1 MTKIVLAAIMLFA
14 TFSANAVNLAF
25 KFEVTSSGNS
35 LYACN
40 AGLKHA
46 PSTERV
52 CYERSNPSQSCDPVA
67 CKVGEACHCVCT
79 GGKNVDGSY
88 NDDAGEYRLDY
99 MQATYANWSDNGE
112 APTNFLSAKYS
123 ANKDDF
129 RTLFTDSAKFGKQLT
144 SLEFF
149 LGSERYN
156 AEYFVDLCFRATQIV
171 YPSSFSN
178 NDVLNWR
185 IDAGV
190 TVTDLGTTASST
202 PYSWDTTTN
211 EDYYTAQT
219 YQSLARLTSKVQLV
233 CKNKNGSLSAVNRS
247 SSVVDMTTAQVAKLL
262 NNVNTREDLKGCYFR
277 YTFKETDGNTVVSVR
292 KWKKQ
297 KARICTQASVNEP
310 LDE

>member
-14 TFSANAVNLAF
+14 SFSASAVNLAF

-40 AGLKHA
+40 AGLKHSA
-46 PSTERV
+46 SAARV

-67 CKVGEACHCVCT
+67 CKDGEACHCVCT
-79 GGKNVDGSY
+79 GGKNVDGSH
-88 NDDAGEYRLDY
+88 NSDDGEYRLDF
-99 MQATYANWSDNGE
+99 MSANYANWSDNGE
-112 APTNFLSAKYS
+112 APTNPGSVKYT
-123 ANKDDF
+123 ADKNNF
-129 RTLFTDSAKFGKQLT
+129 RTLFSDTDKFNKQLT
-144 SLEFF
+144 HLEFF

-171 YPSSFSN
+171 YPGSFNN
-178 NDVLNWR
+178 NDRLNWR

-190 TVTDLGTTASST
+190 TVTDLGTTATST
-202 PYSWDTTTN
+202 PYAWDTTSN
-211 EDYYTAQT
+211 DDYYTAAT

-233 CKNKNGSLSAVNRS
+233 CKNKNGALSSVSRT

-262 NNVNTREDLKGCYFR
+262 DNVNTAEDLKGCYFR
-277 YTFKETDGNTVVSVR
+277 YTFKETDGNTTAAVR

-310 LDE
+310 LDI